1 MEMHI
6 MEELKINNSSLS
18 YHKKRGNIQIEQ
30 ILKRSSYYL
39 VNF

>member
-18 YHKKRGNIQIEQ
+18 YQQKRANIQIEQ
-30 ILKRSSYYL
+30 ILKRSSY
-39 VNF
+39 